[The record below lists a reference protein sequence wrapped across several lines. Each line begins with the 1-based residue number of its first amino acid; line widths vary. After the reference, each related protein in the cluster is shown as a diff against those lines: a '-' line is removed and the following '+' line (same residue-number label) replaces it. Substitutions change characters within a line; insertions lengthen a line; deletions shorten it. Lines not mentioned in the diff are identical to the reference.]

1 MRFVSARRG
10 GFRVYAVSGV
20 NTVSFGISA
29 TAAARRGLLGFA
41 VERIDPTEGERS
53 VMPGYKVFRSVIP
66 QPDPTTAVSTWEHPI
81 QSLVWDDF
89 TGKPDREYQYLF
101 HPVRGRPDALT
112 RAGPVPITV
121 RTEPLFT
128 TGHGHD
134 VFFNR
139 GVASSQAYRRRFG
152 DQRPDQL
159 APALRAEAI
168 QWLTRDLD
176 EALIGFVNAAITGD
190 TLLGCFYEFR
200 FAPVLD
206 AFRAAIKRGVDVRL
220 LVDGKI
226 NGPGGLEPG
235 SFPRTDN
242 VEAIDAAGIPRANV
256 TWREARSS
264 AIAHNKFM
272 VRVAGGHEPTEVW
285 TGSTNLS
292 LGGLAGQT
300 NVGHW
305 VRDPAVATVF
315 RSYWDLLGTDPGG
328 RRGQPAGEVRR
339 ANAAFRAAVTALT
352 PAPPTGRAG
361 LAVGTSVVF
370 SPRSDL
376 TALDLYTRLLDAD
389 TTSWAGMTLAFGV
402 PKHIRAALLDNTA
415 ADHVTFL
422 LLESADGGRPRLT
435 ARQNLYTA
443 WGTSLPDG
451 LHRWTRE
458 LTGPRLGLNS
468 HVFYIHSKFL
478 LSDPLGA
485 DPVVVTGSANFST
498 ASTTDNDE
506 NMLIIRGE
514 RRVADIYFTEFNRLF
529 NHYYFRSVT
538 EIMGRRQDPDEV
550 SFLAETDSW
559 TGKYAAGTLRTKRLT
574 AYTTMHGARPG

>member
-1 MRFVSARRG
+1 M
-10 GFRVYAVSGV
+10 YAVTGV

-29 TAAARRGLLGFA
+29 TAAARRDLLGFA
-41 VERIDPTEGERS
+41 VERIDPTEGERYF
-53 VMPGYKVFRSVIP
+53 MPGYKVFRSVIP
-66 QPDPTTAVSTWEHPI
+66 QPGPTTAVSTWEHPI

-101 HPVRGRPDALT
+101 HPVRGRPKALV
-112 RAGPVPITV
+112 RANPIPITV

-128 TGHGHD
+128 TGPGHD

-139 GVASSQAYRRRFG
+139 GVASSQAYQRRFG

-159 APALRAEAI
+159 EPALREQAI

-176 EALIGFVNAAITGD
+176 EALIGFVNAAAPGD

-206 AFRAAIKRGVDVRL
+206 ALRAAIVRGVDVRL
-220 LVDGKI
+220 VVDGKI
-226 NGPGGLEPG
+226 NGPGGHEPD

-242 VEAIDAAGIPRANV
+242 IEAVDAALIPAANV
-256 TWREARSS
+256 TWREARTS

-272 VRVAGGHEPTEVW
+272 VRVAGGQQPTEVW

-305 VRDPAVATVF
+305 VRDPAVATAF
-315 RSYWDLLGTDPGG
+315 RSYWELLRTDPGG
-328 RRGQPAGEVRR
+328 RRGRPVGEVRR
-339 ANAAFRAAVTALT
+339 ANAEFKTAVAALT
-352 PAPPTGRAG
+352 PAPPAGRGG
-361 LAVGTSVVF
+361 LAAGTSVVF
-370 SPRSDL
+370 SPRPDL
-376 TALDLYTRLLDAD
+376 TALDLYTRLLDTD

-402 PKHIRAALLDNTA
+402 PKHIRAALADNTA

-422 LLESADGGRPRLT
+422 LLESADGGLPRLT

-443 WGTSLPDG
+443 WGTFLPDR

-458 LTGPRLGLNS
+458 VSGPRLGLNS

-498 ASTTDNDE
+498 ASTRENDE

-529 NHYYFRSVT
+529 NHYYFRSVS
-538 EIMGRRQDPDEV
+538 ESIGPGRRDADAV
-550 SFLAETDSW
+550 LFLAGTDSW
-559 TGKYAAGTLRTKRLT
+559 TGRYTAGTLRTKRLT
-574 AYTTMHGARPG
+574 AYTTMHGTRPG